1 MVHQN
6 FKKSGREAINAIQ
19 FLALEQNVRKQN
31 VQNYK
36 VYLNGVPVLCS
47 WHKTKSH
54 VCPNRHLF
62 IKWLILGR
70 MATKKPTKSETGFG
84 RNGVLD
90 IGASKHVFMHFV
102 FGLHCF
108 GHFGFRTFCPSTIIS
123 HSKASEVFNATKD
136 HVSR

>member
-1 MVHQN
+1 MRDISDSNLKQVEKNGPFILSVLHTYGMVHQN

-31 VQNYK
+31 VRNYK

-54 VCPNRHLF
+54 VCPNRHLL

-70 MATKKPTKSETGFG
+70 MATKKTYEV
-84 RNGVLD
+84 RNWFW
-90 IGASKHVFMHFV
+90 S
-102 FGLHCF
+102 
-108 GHFGFRTFCPSTIIS
+108 
-123 HSKASEVFNATKD
+123 
-136 HVSR
+136 